1 METLGEKQEVIR
13 EYGHHESDTG
23 STEVQVALLT
33 NRIIHL
39 TGHLREHKH
48 DHHTRNGLLKLIG
61 KRRRLL
67 DYLQRED
74 AERYRQLIS
83 SLGLRR

>member
-1 METLGEKQEVIR
+1 LATLEDKQETIR
-13 EYGHHESDTG
+13 EYGHHEGDTG

-33 NRIIHL
+33 RRIVYL
-39 TGHLREHKH
+39 TAHLREHKH

-67 DYLQRED
+67 DYLHGQD